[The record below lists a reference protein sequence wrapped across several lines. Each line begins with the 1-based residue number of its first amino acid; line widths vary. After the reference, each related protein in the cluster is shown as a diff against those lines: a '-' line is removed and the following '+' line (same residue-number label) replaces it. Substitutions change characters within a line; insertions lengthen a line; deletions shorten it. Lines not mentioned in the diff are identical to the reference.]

1 MYQRRWHD
9 QKSTA
14 VTVPIFFYFLLQQ
27 KVCCKIFVVTI
38 YLKFRLK
45 VKCQS
50 LINAT
55 FDFYSIFSKFM
66 SGDLQSASLEEGAN
80 EPRTVPMVLIS
91 MQQRTALIEY
101 LAKQPYEDVASGIEF
116 LRDAP
121 SVNVTL
127 NVSDNTDISSVTEE

>member
-1 MYQRRWHD
+1 M
-9 QKSTA
+9 A
-14 VTVPIFFYFLLQQ
+14 EE
-27 KVCCKIFVVTI
+27 
-38 YLKFRLK
+38 
-45 VKCQS
+45 
-50 LINAT
+50 
-55 FDFYSIFSKFM
+55 
-66 SGDLQSASLEEGAN
+66 LQSASLEEVSN

-127 NVSDNTDISSVTEE
+127 NVSDNADMASTTEA

>member
-1 MYQRRWHD
+1 MAEDLR
-9 QKSTA
+9 ST
-14 VTVPIFFYFLLQQ
+14 
-27 KVCCKIFVVTI
+27 
-38 YLKFRLK
+38 
-45 VKCQS
+45 
-50 LINAT
+50 N
-55 FDFYSIFSKFM
+55 
-66 SGDLQSASLEEGAN
+66 LEEGSN

-127 NVSDNTDISSVTEE
+127 NVSDSVDIASTTEG

>member
-1 MYQRRWHD
+1 
-9 QKSTA
+9 
-14 VTVPIFFYFLLQQ
+14 
-27 KVCCKIFVVTI
+27 
-38 YLKFRLK
+38 
-45 VKCQS
+45 
-50 LINAT
+50 
-55 FDFYSIFSKFM
+55 M
-66 SGDLQSASLEEGAN
+66 SGDLQSANLEEGAN

-121 SVNVTL
+121 SVNDTL

>member
-1 MYQRRWHD
+1 
-9 QKSTA
+9 
-14 VTVPIFFYFLLQQ
+14 
-27 KVCCKIFVVTI
+27 
-38 YLKFRLK
+38 
-45 VKCQS
+45 
-50 LINAT
+50 
-55 FDFYSIFSKFM
+55 M

-116 LRDAP
+116 LRDAR

-127 NVSDNTDISSVTEE
+127 NVSTNTDISSVTEE

>member
-1 MYQRRWHD
+1 
-9 QKSTA
+9 
-14 VTVPIFFYFLLQQ
+14 
-27 KVCCKIFVVTI
+27 
-38 YLKFRLK
+38 
-45 VKCQS
+45 
-50 LINAT
+50 
-55 FDFYSIFSKFM
+55 M
-66 SGDLQSASLEEGAN
+66 SGDLQSASLDEGAN

>member
-1 MYQRRWHD
+1 
-9 QKSTA
+9 
-14 VTVPIFFYFLLQQ
+14 
-27 KVCCKIFVVTI
+27 
-38 YLKFRLK
+38 
-45 VKCQS
+45 
-50 LINAT
+50 
-55 FDFYSIFSKFM
+55 M
-66 SGDLQSASLEEGAN
+66 SEDLQSASLEEGVN

-127 NVSDNTDISSVTEE
+127 NVSDNTDISSVTE

>member
-1 MYQRRWHD
+1 M
-9 QKSTA
+9 A
-14 VTVPIFFYFLLQQ
+14 E
-27 KVCCKIFVVTI
+27 
-38 YLKFRLK
+38 
-45 VKCQS
+45 
-50 LINAT
+50 
-55 FDFYSIFSKFM
+55 
-66 SGDLQSASLEEGAN
+66 DLQSTSLEEGSN

-127 NVSDNTDISSVTEE
+127 NVSDSADIASTTEA

>member
-1 MYQRRWHD
+1 M
-9 QKSTA
+9 A
-14 VTVPIFFYFLLQQ
+14 EE
-27 KVCCKIFVVTI
+27 
-38 YLKFRLK
+38 
-45 VKCQS
+45 
-50 LINAT
+50 
-55 FDFYSIFSKFM
+55 
-66 SGDLQSASLEEGAN
+66 LQSASLEEGSN

-127 NVSDNTDISSVTEE
+127 NVSDNADIASTTEA

>member
-1 MYQRRWHD
+1 M
-9 QKSTA
+9 
-14 VTVPIFFYFLLQQ
+14 L
-27 KVCCKIFVVTI
+27 
-38 YLKFRLK
+38 
-45 VKCQS
+45 
-50 LINAT
+50 
-55 FDFYSIFSKFM
+55 
-66 SGDLQSASLEEGAN
+66 GDLQSASLEEGAN
-80 EPRTVPMVLIS
+80 EPRTVQMVLIS

>member
-1 MYQRRWHD
+1 
-9 QKSTA
+9 
-14 VTVPIFFYFLLQQ
+14 
-27 KVCCKIFVVTI
+27 
-38 YLKFRLK
+38 
-45 VKCQS
+45 
-50 LINAT
+50 
-55 FDFYSIFSKFM
+55 M

-101 LAKQPYEDVASGIEF
+101 LAKQPYEDVASGLEF

>member
-1 MYQRRWHD
+1 
-9 QKSTA
+9 
-14 VTVPIFFYFLLQQ
+14 
-27 KVCCKIFVVTI
+27 
-38 YLKFRLK
+38 
-45 VKCQS
+45 
-50 LINAT
+50 
-55 FDFYSIFSKFM
+55 M

>member
-1 MYQRRWHD
+1 M
-9 QKSTA
+9 A
-14 VTVPIFFYFLLQQ
+14 EELQ
-27 KVCCKIFVVTI
+27 
-38 YLKFRLK
+38 L
-45 VKCQS
+45 
-50 LINAT
+50 
-55 FDFYSIFSKFM
+55 
-66 SGDLQSASLEEGAN
+66 ASLEEGSN

-127 NVSDNTDISSVTEE
+127 NVSDNADMASTTEA

>member
-1 MYQRRWHD
+1 
-9 QKSTA
+9 
-14 VTVPIFFYFLLQQ
+14 
-27 KVCCKIFVVTI
+27 
-38 YLKFRLK
+38 
-45 VKCQS
+45 
-50 LINAT
+50 
-55 FDFYSIFSKFM
+55 M
-66 SGDLQSASLEEGAN
+66 SEDLQSASLEEGAN

-127 NVSDNTDISSVTEE
+127 NVSDNTDISSVTE

>member
-1 MYQRRWHD
+1 M
-9 QKSTA
+9 A
-14 VTVPIFFYFLLQQ
+14 EELQP
-27 KVCCKIFVVTI
+27 
-38 YLKFRLK
+38 
-45 VKCQS
+45 
-50 LINAT
+50 
-55 FDFYSIFSKFM
+55 
-66 SGDLQSASLEEGAN
+66 ASLEEGSN

-127 NVSDNTDISSVTEE
+127 NVSDNAGIASTTEA

>member
-1 MYQRRWHD
+1 
-9 QKSTA
+9 
-14 VTVPIFFYFLLQQ
+14 
-27 KVCCKIFVVTI
+27 
-38 YLKFRLK
+38 
-45 VKCQS
+45 
-50 LINAT
+50 
-55 FDFYSIFSKFM
+55 M
-66 SGDLQSASLEEGAN
+66 SGDLQSASLDEGAN
-80 EPRTVPMVLIS
+80 ESRTVQMVLIS

>member
-1 MYQRRWHD
+1 M
-9 QKSTA
+9 A
-14 VTVPIFFYFLLQQ
+14 EE
-27 KVCCKIFVVTI
+27 
-38 YLKFRLK
+38 
-45 VKCQS
+45 
-50 LINAT
+50 
-55 FDFYSIFSKFM
+55 
-66 SGDLQSASLEEGAN
+66 LQSASLEEGSN

-127 NVSDNTDISSVTEE
+127 NVSDNADMASATEA

>member
-1 MYQRRWHD
+1 M
-9 QKSTA
+9 A
-14 VTVPIFFYFLLQQ
+14 E
-27 KVCCKIFVVTI
+27 
-38 YLKFRLK
+38 
-45 VKCQS
+45 
-50 LINAT
+50 
-55 FDFYSIFSKFM
+55 
-66 SGDLQSASLEEGAN
+66 DLQSTSLEEGSN

-127 NVSDNTDISSVTEE
+127 NVSDSADIASTTEG

>member
-1 MYQRRWHD
+1 
-9 QKSTA
+9 
-14 VTVPIFFYFLLQQ
+14 
-27 KVCCKIFVVTI
+27 
-38 YLKFRLK
+38 
-45 VKCQS
+45 
-50 LINAT
+50 
-55 FDFYSIFSKFM
+55 M

-127 NVSDNTDISSVTEE
+127 NVSNNTDISSVTEE

>member
-1 MYQRRWHD
+1 M
-9 QKSTA
+9 A
-14 VTVPIFFYFLLQQ
+14 EE
-27 KVCCKIFVVTI
+27 
-38 YLKFRLK
+38 
-45 VKCQS
+45 
-50 LINAT
+50 
-55 FDFYSIFSKFM
+55 
-66 SGDLQSASLEEGAN
+66 LQSASLEEGSN

-127 NVSDNTDISSVTEE
+127 NVSDNADMASTTEA